1 MIDAFLCFDHGVE
14 VRFFDSAVLCY
25 GVVEYSEMLGVFVV
39 DCSELALNHIY
50 IFPLQYFED
59 EGVVD
64 FKRGVRDSAE
74 FGTSRSQQLG

>member
-1 MIDAFLCFDHGVE
+1 
-14 VRFFDSAVLCY
+14 
-25 GVVEYSEMLGVFVV
+25 MLGVLLLIAG
-39 DCSELALNHIY
+39 ELLLNHIY
-50 IFPLQYFED
+50 LFHLQYFED

>member
-1 MIDAFLCFDHGVE
+1 VLRCGGVQCDAWCL
-14 VRFFDSAVLCY
+14 
-25 GVVEYSEMLGVFVV
+25 VV
-39 DCSELALNHIY
+39 DCSELVLNYIY
-50 IFPLQYFED
+50 LFPLQYFED

>member
-1 MIDAFLCFDHGVE
+1 
-14 VRFFDSAVLCY
+14 
-25 GVVEYSEMLGVFVV
+25 MLGVLLLIAG
-39 DCSELALNHIY
+39 ELLLNHIHL
-50 IFPLQYFED
+50 FHLQYFED